1 MIEIDHVSKSFGR
14 IKVLDDVCLRIAA
27 GERVAFVGA
36 NGSGKTTL
44 LRAVLGLL
52 RVEGS
57 VRVAGIEVS
66 RDPRQA
72 LARVAYVPQLSPPL
86 DAPVGEVVRAY
97 AALRAVPLPQM
108 EACAQRLGLPM
119 LERSRSRFRDLS
131 GGMRQKLLAVMALST
146 RADVLVCDEPTANLD
161 ARARRAFFD
170 EIAARWADKVILLCS
185 HRAEEVSGFVERVI
199 ELRDGRV
206 VSDDRRRTPTR
217 ATWSMFQ

>member
-14 IKVLDDVCLRIAA
+14 IKVLDGVCLRIAA

-44 LRAVLGLL
+44 LRALLGLL
-52 RVEGS
+52 RVEGG

-72 LARVAYVPQLSPPL
+72 LARLAYVPQLSPPL

-97 AALRAVPLPQM
+97 AALRAVPLSDM
-108 EACAQRLGLPM
+108 LACAERLGLP
-119 LERSRSRFRDLS
+119 LAELLGSRFRDLS
-131 GGMRQKLLAVMALST
+131 GGMRQKLLAVMALCT
-146 RADVLVCDEPTANLD
+146 HADVLVCDEPTANLD
-161 ARARRAFFD
+161 ARARRAFFE
-170 EIAARWADKVILLCS
+170 EIAVRWADKVILLCS
-185 HRAEEVSGFVERVI
+185 HRAEEVTGFVERVV

-206 VSDDRRRTPTR
+206 VSDERRRRPVQPTR
-217 ATWSMFQ
+217 SLFQ